1 MPLASRGVSFVA
13 PALPAPPHPNRADIA
28 CFVGYVALRPT
39 MATGL
44 PPAIVRQLALTGWW
58 DGPHARPEAAQLLDV
73 PITIHSWESFTA
85 LFAWD
90 RRPIK
95 DSTELATTYLG
106 SAVRAF
112 FAEGGRE
119 CIIIRVGDPWP
130 YGEFSAAAA
139 SDRIARLIPGFPF
152 RLDASPASQSSWHG
166 ITHLAGLP
174 QASFLSLPDLPELA
188 AAPPA
193 SPAPLEDPLV
203 LSESWVECTPESP
216 AAQPRQLYRYPAP
229 LSDAAGYERHSS
241 ALALLVQFLESFRR
255 DVIALAS
262 LPSPIDT
269 TEVPNLFRF
278 LLDGRLTS
286 SPNLQL
292 AYPWLRT
299 RHSLDLPATLD
310 LPEGTLAGQL
320 ATNAL
325 LRGTFHSAT
334 RLAPRTIL
342 DTVPLLTRED
352 LLGLEGT
359 QCFLDRVSLFA
370 PTPSGIR
377 LRSDVTTATDPSRQP
392 ASVNR
397 LIAAITRSA
406 RQLGEDLVFENSGES
421 LWLEMEDRLSSL
433 LTRFWQQ
440 GALSGATPVQAFSV
454 ACNRTT
460 MTQND
465 IDAGRLIANITFSPA
480 MPITRI
486 NISLDL
492 ASAAGAPRP

>member
-28 CFVGYVALRPT
+28 CFIGHVALRPT
-39 MATGL
+39 LAAGL
-44 PPAIVRQLALTGWW
+44 PPAIVRQLTLAGWW
-58 DGPHARPEAAQLLDV
+58 DGPHARPGAAQLLDV
-73 PITIHSWESFTA
+73 PITIHSWEAFTS

-90 RRPIK
+90 SRPIK

-106 SAVRAF
+106 AAVRAF

-119 CIIIRVGDPWP
+119 CVIIRVGDPSP
-130 YGEFSAAAA
+130 YGEFS
-139 SDRIARLIPGFPF
+139 SDRIATLIPGFPF
-152 RLDASPASQSSWHG
+152 RLDASPADQSSWHG
-166 ITHLAGLP
+166 ITHLSGLP
-174 QASFLSLPDLPELA
+174 QVSFLCLPDLPELV
-188 AAPPA
+188 AAPLS
-193 SPAPLEDPLV
+193 SPATLEEPLV
-203 LSESWVECTPESP
+203 LSESWVECAPESP
-216 AAQPRQLYRYPAP
+216 TATPRQLYRYPAP
-229 LSDAAGYERHSS
+229 LSDANGYERHTN
-241 ALALLVQFLESFRR
+241 ALALLVQFLERYRR
-255 DVIALAS
+255 DVIAIAT

-269 TEVPNLFRF
+269 TDIPNLFRF
-278 LLDGRLTS
+278 LLDGHLTA

-299 RHSLDLPATLD
+299 RHAFDLPANID

-352 LLGLEGT
+352 LLSLEGT
-359 QCFLDRVSLFA
+359 QCFLDRVSLYA
-370 PTPSGIR
+370 PTPTGIR
-377 LRSDVTTATDPSRQP
+377 LRSDVTTATDPARQP

-421 LWLEMEDRLSSL
+421 LWLEIEDRLSAL

-440 GALSGATPVQAFSV
+440 GALSGATPTQAFSV

-460 MTQND
+460 MSQND
-465 IDAGRLIANITFSPA
+465 IDAGRLIANVSFSPA

-492 ASAAGAPRP
+492 ASAAGAPRS